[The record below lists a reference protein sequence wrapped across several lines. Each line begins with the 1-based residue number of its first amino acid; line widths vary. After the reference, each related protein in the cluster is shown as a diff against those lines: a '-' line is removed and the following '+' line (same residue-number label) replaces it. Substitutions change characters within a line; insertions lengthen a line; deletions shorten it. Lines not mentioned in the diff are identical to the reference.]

1 MSGLNTARKTIVG
14 TNACFGG
21 PATTATID
29 SSNNP
34 SAAFVNN
41 LNVQFGSKATGEQT
55 PGVVHYQGDPDITIV
70 QPTPRDTQFP
80 AEETLL
86 KDDREILVF
95 LVQTFHD
102 IITKDI
108 KSLLNI
114 IDQSGLVI
122 LDAKSLIGLI
132 AKVMDVPENCVKIE
146 IEEEVDLGCCA
157 VPAKISPLKP
167 IRRIK
172 IKKDSEN
179 FTDFSL
185 TYNGQYNRIQDEY
198 CISLEKVYECS

>member
-80 AEETLL
+80 ATPRDTQFPAEETLL

-102 IITKDI
+102 IITQDI

-146 IEEEVDLGCCA
+146 LCED
-157 VPAKISPLKP
+157 
-167 IRRIK
+167 
-172 IKKDSEN
+172 
-179 FTDFSL
+179 
-185 TYNGQYNRIQDEY
+185 
-198 CISLEKVYECS
+198 